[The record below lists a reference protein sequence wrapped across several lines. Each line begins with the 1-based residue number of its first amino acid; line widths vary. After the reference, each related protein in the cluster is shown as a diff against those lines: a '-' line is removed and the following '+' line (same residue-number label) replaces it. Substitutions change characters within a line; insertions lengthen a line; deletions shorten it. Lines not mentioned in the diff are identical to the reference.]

1 MNATVDPD
9 LLTLVQQ
16 HVNTLKTDVEQLTFE
31 VQEDKE
37 RVSQALKDIST
48 RVATVEHEQAVMK
61 IESSSLSR
69 KMDSTQVQLKS
80 LKSQQEDMQQRVAH
94 VEEKLNSASENRGKY
109 SEGFIRFT
117 LYMSVFIRTVETL
130 SSPAQPFFF
139 FLNECNFFPPL
150 SYRPFG
156 ALRFL
161 FFSTRSIKVRVGHLV
176 QSLDTVL

>member
-16 HVNTLKTDVEQLTFE
+16 HVNTLKTDVAQLTFE

-48 RVATVEHEQAVMK
+48 SLEELEARVVSVEHEQAVIK
-61 IESSSLSR
+61 IEQSSLSR
-69 KMDSTQVQLKS
+69 KMDSTQVQMKS

-130 SSPAQPFFF
+130 SSPAQP
-139 FLNECNFFPPL
+139 
-150 SYRPFG
+150 S
-156 ALRFL
+156 
-161 FFSTRSIKVRVGHLV
+161 FFSQMNVIFSLRSLIILLV
-176 QSLDTVL
+176 PFSLFSFHRLELF